1 LAVFDER
8 SGMARAQTDDRVG
21 LSYEVR
27 GTGPRNLLFMHG
39 WAGSGEY
46 FKWLIDHLDL
56 SRVRAISYDMRGH
69 GDSEKPDVELSL
81 ERLARD
87 GLTVAD
93 AAGAST
99 FVTVGFSM
107 SGKFAQYLAVLE
119 PARVEGLVLVAG
131 APAAEIPLPPEL
143 LADWYA
149 RQGDAAKF
157 VELLEPYMTA
167 RVDPEVLERFGQIA
181 AKTPLTDLERT
192 MNLLTSVS
200 FADRVSALEMP
211 ILVIAGANDILLPPS
226 LLKGMA
232 DGLKNARL
240 EIINCGHEIPIE
252 KPKELAER
260 IEAFLA
266 GLESSH

>member
-1 LAVFDER
+1 
-8 SGMARAQTDDRVG
+8 MPRAQTDDGVG
-21 LSYEVR
+21 LSYGVR
-27 GTGPRNLLFMHG
+27 GEGPRNLLFMHG
-39 WAGSGEY
+39 WAGSGDY
-46 FKWLIDHLDL
+46 FNGLIDHLNL
-56 SRVRAISYDMRGH
+56 SQVRAITYDMRGH
-69 GDSEKPDVELSL
+69 GDSDKPDAELTL

-93 AAGAST
+93 DAGART

-119 PARVEGLVLVAG
+119 PARVEALVLIAG

-167 RVDPEVLERFGQIA
+167 RVDPEVLERFGQAA
-181 AKTPLTDLERT
+181 AKTPAADLERT

-211 ILVIAGANDILLPPS
+211 VLVIAGANDVLLPPD
-226 LLKGMA
+226 LLRGMA

-240 EIINCGHEIPIE
+240 EIIDCGHEIPIE
-252 KPKELAER
+252 KPRELAER
-260 IEAFLA
+260 MEAFLA
-266 GLESSH
+266 GL

>member
-1 LAVFDER
+1 
-8 SGMARAQTDDRVG
+8 MPRAQTDDGVG

-27 GTGPRNLLFMHG
+27 GDGPRNLLFLHG

-46 FKWLIDHLDL
+46 FNGLIDHLDL

-69 GDSEKPDVELSL
+69 GDSDKPDIQLTL

-93 AAGAST
+93 AAGART
-99 FVTVGFSM
+99 FVPVGFSM

-119 PARVEGLVLVAG
+119 PARVEGLLLIAG

-149 RQGDAAKF
+149 RQGDAARF
-157 VELLEPYMTA
+157 AELLGPYMTA
-167 RVDPEVLERFGQIA
+167 RVDPEVLERFGQTA
-181 AKTPLTDLERT
+181 AKVPAADLERT
-192 MNLLTSVS
+192 MQLVTSVS
-200 FADRVSALEMP
+200 FADRVGMLEQP
-211 ILVIAGANDILLPPS
+211 ILVIAGANDILLPPE

-240 EIINCGHEIPIE
+240 EVIDDCGHEIPIE
-252 KPKELAER
+252 RPKELADR
-260 IEAFLA
+260 MAAFL
-266 GLESSH
+266 GNLES

>member
-1 LAVFDER
+1 MPR
-8 SGMARAQTDDRVG
+8 ARTDDGIG
-21 LSYEVR
+21 LSYELR
-27 GTGPRNLLFMHG
+27 GTGPRDLLFMHG

-46 FKWLIDHLDL
+46 FNRLIDHLDL
-56 SRVRAISYDMRGH
+56 SRVRAITYDMRGH
-69 GDSEKPDVELSL
+69 GDSDKPDLELSL
-81 ERLARD
+81 DRLARD

-99 FVTVGFSM
+99 FVAVGFSM

-149 RQGDAAKF
+149 CHGDAAKF
-157 VELLEPYMTA
+157 VELLEPYMTT
-167 RVDPEVLERFGQIA
+167 RVDPEVLERFGRNA
-181 AKTPLTDLERT
+181 ARAPVADLERT
-192 MNLLTSVS
+192 MNLVTSVS
-200 FADRVSALEMP
+200 FADRVSALELP
-211 ILVIAGANDILLPPS
+211 ILVIAGANDVLLPPE

-232 DGLKNARL
+232 DGLQNARL
-240 EIINCGHEIPIE
+240 EIIDCGHEIPIE
-252 KPKELAER
+252 KPNALAER

-266 GLESSH
+266 GLQSSH